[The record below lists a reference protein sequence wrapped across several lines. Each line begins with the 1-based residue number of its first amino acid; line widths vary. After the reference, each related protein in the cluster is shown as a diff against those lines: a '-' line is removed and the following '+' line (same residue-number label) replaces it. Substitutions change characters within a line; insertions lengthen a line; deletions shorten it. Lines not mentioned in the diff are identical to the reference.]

1 MNGSPLILL
10 LSLSACVAGSEGLR
24 GPFEPGEPEPGLR
37 ADLSAGPIVAPQ
49 EIRLDSILQ
58 MRIGV
63 RNTGTRSAGTGWVI
77 RVFLSLDPLIDPADI
92 QIDQFVVTRE
102 LAAGAEDQYLRNRKL
117 YRGTATGSYFIGSI
131 LDVTEVVSEI
141 TETNNTLRNPTT
153 ITLNPILPPLPG
165 GD

>member
-117 YRGTATGSYFIGSI
+117 YFIGSI